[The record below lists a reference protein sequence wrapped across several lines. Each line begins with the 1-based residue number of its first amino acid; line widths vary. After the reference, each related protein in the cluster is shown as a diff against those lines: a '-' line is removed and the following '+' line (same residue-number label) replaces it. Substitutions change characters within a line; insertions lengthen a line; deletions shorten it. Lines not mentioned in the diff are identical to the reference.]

1 MVGLALCATTQ
12 IEHDAAS
19 VCVGWLWA
27 DSAATI
33 HSIKDRQ
40 SHAGHRTQF
49 RTVFLDNSG
58 LELILRRISHESF
71 LPSHSRFGIRLVP
84 A

>member
-19 VCVGWLWA
+19 VCVGWLCE

-40 SHAGHRTQF
+40 SHAGHRTQL
-49 RTVFLDNSG
+49 RTFFLVNFG
-58 LELILRRISHESF
+58 TRNHLENDSPRIFLRKSF
-71 LPSHSRFGIRLVP
+71 PLRD
-84 A
+84 